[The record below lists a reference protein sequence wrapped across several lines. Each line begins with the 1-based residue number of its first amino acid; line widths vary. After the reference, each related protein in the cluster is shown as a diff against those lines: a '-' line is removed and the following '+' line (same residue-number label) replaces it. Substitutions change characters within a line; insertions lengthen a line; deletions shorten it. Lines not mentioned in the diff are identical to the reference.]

1 MSHDGP
7 GWHARFHSAKIVLK
21 KTYASWDED
30 QAARLAASLA
40 LYTLLS
46 LSPLLV
52 IVVSIAGLVFGA
64 SAARQQISQQIEGVV
79 GPRAGQAI
87 QSLVAHAHAPS
98 AGIISTIVGIAIL
111 LLGASGVFGEL
122 QSALNLI
129 WRVKPKPNRGIR
141 GVLLDRFFSFSMVM
155 GVAFLLLVSLVISA
169 ALAAITGYLEHLIAV
184 PFLWYCLNWLVGLA
198 LSTLLFAITFKVVP
212 DVSVGWRDIL
222 VGGFVTALAF
232 SIGKALLAWY
242 VGRSATTSPFGAA
255 GSLVA
260 LIVWVYYSAQI
271 LFLGA
276 EFARTYT
283 IHTGSHI
290 APAPNAVP
298 LSPEEAHDQAPGNAP
313 RRQAS

>member
-1 MSHDGP
+1 MAHDGP
-7 GWHARFHSAKIVLK
+7 GWRARLHSAKIVLK
-21 KTYASWDED
+21 KTYSSWDED

-98 AGIISTIVGIAIL
+98 AGIISTIIGIAIL

-141 GVLLDRFFSFSMVM
+141 GLILDRFFSFSMVM

-169 ALAAITGYLEHLIAV
+169 ALAAISGYLEHLIALPV
-184 PFLWYCLNWLVGLA
+184 LWYCLNWVVGLA

-212 DVSVGWRDIL
+212 DVRVGWRDIL

-276 EFARTYT
+276 EFARTYA

-290 APAPNAVP
+290 APAPNAVAI
-298 LSPEEAHDQAPGNAP
+298 SAEEAHEQAPGNAP
-313 RRQAS
+313 QRRAS